1 LLTNSWNLIPSVVFS
16 SKAETNALG
25 RAKAG
30 ACWSIDDK
38 GASELCLSFLGS
50 WSSATEDGRPSDL
63 STNTPKTLC
72 LFLGFCPWSSML
84 QDDGTEFLLCMD
96 LEAFF
101 TKNAW
106 NMILKIMVPASRTSY
121 APFLI

>member
-1 LLTNSWNLIPSVVFS
+1 
-16 SKAETNALG
+16 
-25 RAKAG
+25 
-30 ACWSIDDK
+30 
-38 GASELCLSFLGS
+38 
-50 WSSATEDGRPSDL
+50 
-63 STNTPKTLC
+63 
-72 LFLGFCPWSSML
+72 ML